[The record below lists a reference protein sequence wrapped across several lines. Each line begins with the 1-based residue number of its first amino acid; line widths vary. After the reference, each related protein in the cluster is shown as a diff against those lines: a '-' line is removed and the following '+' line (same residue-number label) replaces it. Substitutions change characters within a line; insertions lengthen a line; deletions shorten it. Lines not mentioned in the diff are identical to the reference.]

1 MWAWHGKKSG
11 TWWHW
16 RPQDYK
22 QLTSDHLLIIK
33 AKQAWEPDNTDFRV
47 SKNKYQ
53 LYVRCSIYSTFMYKV
68 ELQSNEE
75 KTNCKMR
82 QDIKIASKGP
92 YKEKQE
98 IILLPPKRRKKPLP
112 SISYLFLWRTWDADN
127 LLSDCS
133 CPQSLANNIRTEKD
147 SGRISYNSGEW
158 LGTRHCLYSSFN
170 SITINIFF
178 SNSIFFSFVCND

>member
-1 MWAWHGKKSG
+1 MQGRGILVWDNNIKG
-11 TWWHW
+11 TGLYW

-53 LYVRCSIYSTFMYKV
+53 LYVRRSIHSTFMYKV

-82 QDIKIASKGP
+82 
-92 YKEKQE
+92 
-98 IILLPPKRRKKPLP
+98 
-112 SISYLFLWRTWDADN
+112 
-127 LLSDCS
+127 
-133 CPQSLANNIRTEKD
+133 
-147 SGRISYNSGEW
+147 
-158 LGTRHCLYSSFN
+158 
-170 SITINIFF
+170 
-178 SNSIFFSFVCND
+178 